1 MQKKG
6 YKIDLAN
13 VKELDVQYK
22 AQVEEYMNTI
32 SRYVD
37 IQGEI
42 DRITNAVKVS
52 ASKQK
57 ALLSEYEKVKLT
69 FKELGVEPNAVFLN
83 SIKYLEMHVNNSS
96 KIIDSANKSVQSL
109 KDAVS
114 LV

>member
-6 YKIDLAN
+6 IKVELAN
-13 VKELDVQYK
+13 IKELDVQYK
-22 AQVEEYMNTI
+22 AQVEEYMNAI
-32 SRYVD
+32 SKYVD
-37 IQGEI
+37 IQSGI
-42 DRITNAVKVS
+42 DRITNAVKVNI
-52 ASKQK
+52 SKQK
-57 ALLSEYEKVKLT
+57 TLLGEYEKVKLT
-69 FKELGVEPNAVFLN
+69 FKELGVEPNPVFLN